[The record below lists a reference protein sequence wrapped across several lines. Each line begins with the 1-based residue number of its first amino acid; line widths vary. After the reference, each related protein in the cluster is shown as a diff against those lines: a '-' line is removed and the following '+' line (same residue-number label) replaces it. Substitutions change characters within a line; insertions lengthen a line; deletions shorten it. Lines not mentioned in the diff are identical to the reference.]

1 MEFSTRFPGFRF
13 SPTDVELI
21 SHYLKR
27 KIQGLE
33 NCDDVI
39 PEVDICKFEPWD
51 LPAKSII
58 KSDHEWFFFSPS
70 GRKYPNGSQAR
81 RATEVGFWK
90 ATGKERGIK
99 SGSNVIGTKRTL
111 VFHLGRAPKGERTEW
126 IMHEYCI
133 KRNKTDGCQDPFVVC
148 RIRRKLDD
156 SVKNDSQN
164 GESGS
169 NANSS
174 NTNTDL
180 CAGAQVGLDIQH
192 SQTSASGKDKAMDC
206 SSKNQMTGL
215 DSLSTDK
222 PDESEINHEDQA
234 LESEDDCFADILK
247 DDIVKLDDT
256 TPYSKPLESS
266 IVAEKPGT
274 HRNSNQSGLSVMLQ
288 TNPLQGI
295 AQRRIRLEMQRSNA
309 KTIRVRN
316 KGSVASIIQQETK
329 RPTKSLKSKISFYTV
344 NSGLIFTVLILMSLA
359 VSFLLMLIRGTRH
372 FESFE
377 NLSTPNSKRHDR
389 ET

>member
-1 MEFSTRFPGFRF
+1 MSIIRRSSSSSSSSSSYLPSSPIKFLNHRHHHQTSFPSFLSIETLFKKCKTLRNLQQIHARIIQKGLEQDNF
-13 SPTDVELI
+13 LI
-21 SHYLKR
+21 SQFVCLCNSFSNITYAFSVFNRVSQPNLCLWNSIIKGHCEKSSLSNTISIFNRMKQSDKVPDTYTFPPLIKSCSKGLALR
-27 KIQGLE
+27 EGKILH
-33 NCDDVI
+33 
-39 PEVDICKFEPWD
+39 
-51 LPAKSII
+51 AKSII

-192 SQTSASGKDKAMDC
+192 SQTSESGKDKAMDC

-222 PDESEINHEDQA
+222 PDESEINHEPMA
-234 LESEDDCFADILK
+234 
-247 DDIVKLDDT
+247 
-256 TPYSKPLESS
+256 
-266 IVAEKPGT
+266 
-274 HRNSNQSGLSVMLQ
+274 
-288 TNPLQGI
+288 
-295 AQRRIRLEMQRSNA
+295 
-309 KTIRVRN
+309 
-316 KGSVASIIQQETK
+316 
-329 RPTKSLKSKISFYTV
+329 
-344 NSGLIFTVLILMSLA
+344 
-359 VSFLLMLIRGTRH
+359 
-372 FESFE
+372 
-377 NLSTPNSKRHDR
+377 
-389 ET
+389 